1 MKNSNGSSLLREDF
15 VNALKEIDTYMDIT
29 VDDLMNVN
37 DRANKYARLRERENH
52 LVGEIM
58 SSPVKTIRADCTL
71 AEAAHL
77 LVSQRISGVPVVN
90 EQDQLLGIVTEAD
103 FLHALGVPAHHP
115 THNLWHTL
123 ENMFAHHLEIKEPSG
138 CVADLMVSD
147 VITVT
152 ANQSLPEVLEVMK
165 KNKIK
170 RIVVCDESRH
180 VVGMI
185 TRSDLVRIFFD
196 KIKTKSTSNKV

>member
-1 MKNSNGSSLLREDF
+1 MKNSNGRNLLREDF
-15 VNALKEIDTYMDIT
+15 VNALKEIDTYIDVT

-37 DRANKYARLRERENH
+37 NRANKYASLRERENH
-52 LVGEIM
+52 LAGEIM
-58 SSPVKTIRADCTL
+58 SSPVKTIRPDCSM

-77 LVSQRISGVPVVN
+77 LVSHRISGIPVVSDD
-90 EQDQLLGIVTEAD
+90 DQLLGIVTEAD
-103 FLHALGVPAHHP
+103 FLRAIGVPAHHP
-115 THNLWHTL
+115 THSLWHTL
-123 ENMFAHHLEIKEPSG
+123 ESMFTHHFEIKETDG
-138 CVADLMVSD
+138 CVADLMVTD

-152 ANQSLPEVLEVMK
+152 ADQSLHEVLEVMK

-170 RIVVCDESRH
+170 RVIVYDKSRR

-196 KIKTKSTSNKV
+196 KIKN